1 MPPASGSLPRSL
13 WRLCVPFL
21 WVSLRLFC
29 CVAFQIQFPRCGF
42 SWFRSLC
49 CGSASVAVAFIFAP
63 FRAFMLSMGC
73 CLFSSMKALFS
84 PFSALYAV
92 LNFSL
97 YARLCLV
104 VNVHFASLP
113 CVALYLPF
121 LGVLCAFVGF
131 SPSAAFIAVFGSFMR
146 SIVLL

>member
-1 MPPASGSLPRSL
+1 MDFDSMLPASGSFLYVNRCRVPCGGSVCRSCGY
-13 WRLCVPFL
+13 LCGCSAAFL
-21 WVSLRLFC
+21 GSGRFAVVLR
-29 CVAFQIQFPRCGF
+29 
-42 SWFRSLC
+42 
-49 CGSASVAVAFIFAP
+49 SVAVAFIFAL

-73 CLFSSMKALFS
+73 CPLSSIKALFS

-97 YARLCLV
+97 YARLRLV